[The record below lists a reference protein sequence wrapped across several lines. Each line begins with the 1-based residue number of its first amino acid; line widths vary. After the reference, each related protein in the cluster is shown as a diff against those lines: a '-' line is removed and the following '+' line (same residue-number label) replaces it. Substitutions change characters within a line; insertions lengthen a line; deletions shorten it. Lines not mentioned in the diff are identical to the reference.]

1 MFYNFFKINWFQIS
15 STNTKIR
22 LCQSTIPP
30 NIPWLCSWMWP
41 KTATLCADVTKVC
54 HERPSAV
61 ITHSFAFNDLKYIR
75 FFMNISTVVVVVLV
89 VTLIATII
97 VVMVVECLSDCFC
110 KHNRVLVILKS
121 TYSMFVQLS
130 VGRSSLQS
138 NDWSFSP

>member
-1 MFYNFFKINWFQIS
+1 
-15 STNTKIR
+15 
-22 LCQSTIPP
+22 
-30 NIPWLCSWMWP
+30 
-41 KTATLCADVTKVC
+41 
-54 HERPSAV
+54 
-61 ITHSFAFNDLKYIR
+61 
-75 FFMNISTVVVVVLV
+75 MNISTVVVVVLV

-110 KHNRVLVILKS
+110 KHNRVLVILKM